1 MDAKKLDDSDPL
13 LGSSKL
19 LDAVRKTVGFAQEN
33 DGIGLTKGKAFN
45 RKFATWAAE
54 NFNWPE
60 YSADRLLRIQKVLN
74 EEDVIPVLVL
84 HELMISM
91 KLGRHVKGKW
101 QFSKKA
107 EVLVQTPDVPQTAL
121 TKGFLFEFDHCRL
134 QRFPFV
140 APGNWD
146 VWLNVINVEAHG
158 GISEAALLKTFY
170 GVEYSGAGVNVR
182 LDCPIPC
189 SFPGQGYFTPVSGN
203 RDEVQF
209 AAASLALVSSIAHRR
224 DTAQL
229 PH

>member
-1 MDAKKLDDSDPL
+1 MDVRTLDNSDPL

-19 LDAVRKTVGFAQEN
+19 LDAVLKTVGFAQEN

-60 YSADRLLRIQKVLN
+60 YSAESLLRIQKVLN
-74 EEDVIPVLVL
+74 EEDVIPVFVL

-107 EVLVQTPDVPQTAL
+107 EALVQTPGILQTAL

-146 VWLNVINVEAHG
+146 VWLNVINIEAHG
-158 GISEAALLKTFY
+158 GVSEAALLKTFY
-170 GVEYSGAGVNVR
+170 GVE
-182 LDCPIPC
+182 
-189 SFPGQGYFTPVSGN
+189 
-203 RDEVQF
+203 
-209 AAASLALVSSIAHRR
+209 
-224 DTAQL
+224 
-229 PH
+229 